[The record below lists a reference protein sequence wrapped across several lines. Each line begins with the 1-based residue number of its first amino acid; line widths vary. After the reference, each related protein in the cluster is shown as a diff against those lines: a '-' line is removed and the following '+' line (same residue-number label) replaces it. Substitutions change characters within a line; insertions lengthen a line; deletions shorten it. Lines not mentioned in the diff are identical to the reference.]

1 MLCHCFYMHQSHAKN
16 DWPTIAT
23 ACILVACKVDD
34 APHFLSDVAFVA
46 YEIAHKFNPSALES
60 IRQREF
66 FRKQKELI
74 VVAEKAL
81 LTTIDFDLDIQL
93 TYKTLV
99 VVLKRLNIPD
109 LAKVAKVA
117 WHLIDQWLQT
127 SLCLQYKPHYIAAG
141 SIALVAR
148 ILEVKLP
155 TEKGKIW
162 WLEID
167 VAPEQLDGI

>member
-1 MLCHCFYMHQSHAKN
+1 MYGVPHLTIATAKMLCHCFYMHQSHAKN
-16 DWPTIAT
+16 DWP
-23 ACILVACKVDD
+23 
-34 APHFLSDVAFVA
+34 
-46 YEIAHKFNPSALES
+46 
-60 IRQREF
+60 EF

-167 VAPEQLDGI
+167 VAPEQLDVIC